1 MRLSPLDIRK
11 HEFQRVMRGYDRD
24 EVDAF
29 MDKVAEDFEGLLTE
43 VDRLNKETLQLRTQL
58 HDYQEIE
65 RTLKH
70 ALKSAEASVQQT
82 VENAR
87 RQAEITLREADVQAD
102 KTLYDA
108 KTKLAELKNEL
119 LLVRAQKESFA
130 RRLRHL
136 LESQLELIGVLEMD
150 DLGFGEPEA
159 QPATTRAQAD
169 RTTAAHV
176 APSTNSEAR
185 RPTPLK
191 SNPNEEGARETFRP
205 TATREQ
211 PPRRPAMRT
220 ATGQEFYPVAEA
232 DSTATAAKK
241 DPRLSDHLIT

>member
-1 MRLSPLDIRK
+1 
-11 HEFQRVMRGYDRD
+11 MRGYDRD

-29 MDKVAEDFEGLLTE
+29 MEKAAEDFESLLAE
-43 VDRLNKETLQLRTQL
+43 VDRLNKEVLQLKTQL

-102 KTLYDA
+102 KTLHDA

-119 LLVRAQKESFA
+119 LLVRAQKDSFA

-159 QPATTRAQAD
+159 APAKAHAQTERA
-169 RTTAAHV
+169 AAPPMSS
-176 APSTNSEAR
+176 APRPAPAKSLANDDAAR
-185 RPTPLK
+185 
-191 SNPNEEGARETFRP
+191 NETFRP

-211 PPRRPAMRT
+211 PPRRPAMR
-220 ATGQEFYPVAEA
+220 AAGQEFYPVAEA
-232 DSTATAAKK
+232 DSAATAGKK

>member
-1 MRLSPLDIRK
+1 
-11 HEFQRVMRGYDRD
+11 MRGYDRD

-29 MDKVAEDFEGLLTE
+29 MEKVAEDFEGLIAE
-43 VDRLNKETLQLRTQL
+43 VERLSKEVLQTKTQL

-82 VENAR
+82 VENAK
-87 RQAEITLREADVQAD
+87 RQAELTLREADVQAD
-102 KTLYDA
+102 KTLHDA

-119 LLVRAQKESFA
+119 LLVRAQKDSFA

-150 DLGFGEPEA
+150 DLGFGEPE
-159 QPATTRAQAD
+159 PAPAPARASNERA
-169 RTTAAHV
+169 TAPGAS
-176 APSTNSEAR
+176 AATAETAR
-185 RPTPLK
+185 RPVAPKAST
-191 SNPNEEGARETFRP
+191 NEEVRHETFRP

-211 PPRRPAMRT
+211 AQRRPGVRT
-220 ATGQEFYPVAEA
+220 AGQEFYPVAEA
-232 DSTATAAKK
+232 ENTSGKK
-241 DPRLSDHLIT
+241 DPRFSDHLIT

>member
-11 HEFQRVMRGYDRD
+11 HQFQRGMRGYDRD

-29 MDKVAEDFEGLLTE
+29 MEKVAEDFEALVVE
-43 VDRLNKETLQLRTQL
+43 VDRLNKEVLQLRTQL

-82 VENAR
+82 LENAKR
-87 RQAEITLREADVQAD
+87 TAELTVREADVQAD
-102 KTLYDA
+102 KTLQDA
-108 KTKLAELKNEL
+108 KKKLADLKNEL
-119 LLVRAQKESFA
+119 LLVRAQKDSFA

-150 DLGFGEPEA
+150 DLGFGEPETPQAANRPAPERSAAA
-159 QPATTRAQAD
+159 QPEPLRRTPAT
-169 RTTAAHV
+169 RTA
-176 APSTNSEAR
+176 
-185 RPTPLK
+185 
-191 SNPNEEGARETFRP
+191 EEPPRTETFRP
-205 TATREQ
+205 TATRDNP
-211 PPRRPAMRT
+211 PPRRPGMR
-220 ATGQEFYPVAEA
+220 AGAHEFFPVAEA
-232 DSTATAAKK
+232 EGAAPANKK

>member
-11 HEFQRVMRGYDRD
+11 HEFQRTMRGYDRD

-29 MDKVAEDFEGLLTE
+29 MDKVAEDFESLLAE
-43 VDRLNKETLQLRTQL
+43 VDRLNKEVLQTKTQL

-70 ALKSAEASVQQT
+70 ALKSAEVSVQQT
-82 VENAR
+82 IENAR

-119 LLVRAQKESFA
+119 LLVRAQKDSFA

-150 DLGFGEPEA
+150 DLGFGEPETP
-159 QPATTRAQAD
+159 PASARAAERNAPPPTQATS
-169 RTTAAHV
+169 RAAPMKTN
-176 APSTNSEAR
+176 PSEEEAR
-185 RPTPLK
+185 
-191 SNPNEEGARETFRP
+191 NETFRP

-211 PPRRPAMRT
+211 AQRRPGMR
-220 ATGQEFYPVAEA
+220 AAGQEFYPVAEA
-232 DSTATAAKK
+232 ESAATGNKK

>member
-24 EVDAF
+24 EVEAF
-29 MDKVAEDFEGLLTE
+29 MDKVAEDFESLLTE

-102 KTLYDA
+102 KTLHDA

-119 LLVRAQKESFA
+119 LLVRAQKDSFA

-150 DLGFGEPEA
+150 DLGFGEPET
-159 QPATTRAQAD
+159 QPAPRPQAEKTTV
-169 RTTAAHV
+169 AAPPINTEV
-176 APSTNSEAR
+176 R

-191 SNPNEEGARETFRP
+191 ANPNEESARETFRP

-211 PPRRPAMRT
+211 SQRRPTMR
-220 ATGQEFYPVAEA
+220 AAAGQEFYPVAEA
-232 DSTATAAKK
+232 DSAAKK

>member
-29 MDKVAEDFEGLLTE
+29 MEKVAEDFEALVVE
-43 VDRLNKETLQLRTQL
+43 VDRLNKEVLQTKTQL

-82 VENAR
+82 LENAR

-102 KTLYDA
+102 KTLHDA
-108 KTKLAELKNEL
+108 KTKLANLKNEL
-119 LLVRAQKESFA
+119 LLVRAQKDSFA

-150 DLGFGEPEA
+150 DLGFGEPDSQVA
-159 QPATTRAQAD
+159 AARPAAERV
-169 RTTAAHV
+169 AALQS
-176 APSTNSEAR
+176 APANDAAR
-185 RPTPLK
+185 RPAQAK
-191 SNPNEEGARETFRP
+191 VNPSEEAARLETFRP
-205 TATREQ
+205 TATRDSA
-211 PPRRPAMRT
+211 PRRPGMR
-220 ATGQEFYPVAEA
+220 AAGQEFYPVAEA
-232 DSTATAAKK
+232 DSAGNKK